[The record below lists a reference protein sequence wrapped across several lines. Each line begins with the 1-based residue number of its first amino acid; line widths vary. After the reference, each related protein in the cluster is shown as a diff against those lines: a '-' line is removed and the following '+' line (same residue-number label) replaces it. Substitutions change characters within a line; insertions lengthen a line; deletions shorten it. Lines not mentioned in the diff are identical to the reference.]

1 MILTKNSRTS
11 VDIDLEVNQKINAG
25 KLNELLLIVPT
36 NRKSR
41 YLKKELIS
49 LSPGK
54 STGKIFLET
63 IGTFST
69 KLLLDHSDASS
80 KIISDA
86 ASSVLIK
93 QSFQDVKLKYF
104 SYYKKDVPT
113 GTLDRIKN
121 VVSEYKKHG
130 ITPKLLLEESKSL
143 EGSEKLKAEDIAVI
157 YEQY

>member
-1 MILTKNSRTS
+1 MILTKNSRKFI
-11 VDIDLEVNQKINAG
+11 DIDLEVNQKIKAG

-54 STGKIFLET
+54 STGRLNLET

-69 KLLLDHSDASS
+69 KLLFNSSDASS

-86 ASSVLIK
+86 AASILIK
-93 QSFQDVKLKYF
+93 QSL
-104 SYYKKDVPT
+104 
-113 GTLDRIKN
+113 LDLWI
-121 VVSEYKKHG
+121 
-130 ITPKLLLEESKSL
+130 
-143 EGSEKLKAEDIAVI
+143 
-157 YEQY
+157 